1 MDIGALRLVVLGRD
15 KNREVNKA
23 AGNDDTG
30 YLQPGKS
37 RNRRAWH
44 LSPKIVIIHH
54 SGFNSKLF
62 FCIFIFI
69 LNININMKSIKGKS
83 MTQHGNEI

>member
-62 FCIFIFI
+62 FCIFIFKM
-69 LNININMKSIKGKS
+69 LKSIKGKS